1 VLAAVPETHP
11 ALGDLAGDAASTTSC
26 GGGASNAGAAS
37 VGGASVGNGNENSGN
52 GPALDF
58 DGDAA
63 ALRGAASSTLSALI
77 AAQAGQLAELLAG
90 ADHFRK
96 VINFCLSTA
105 GDLLGAAS
113 GTLSA
118 PSPRR
123 RASSQ
128 SCSPATSARRIS
140 NYFWNCSWQTYRV
153 LREF

>member
-1 VLAAVPETHP
+1 MLAAVPETHP

-90 ADHFRK
+90 HFRK
-96 VINFCLSTA
+96 AYIQLFLELFMANL
-105 GDLLGAAS
+105 
-113 GTLSA
+113 
-118 PSPRR
+118 
-123 RASSQ
+123 
-128 SCSPATSARRIS
+128 
-140 NYFWNCSWQTYRV
+140 
-153 LREF
+153 